1 MLSERKCSASY
12 GNFMEIHSFRRFSG
26 DLAETLWKLRV
37 STKYPHQEIQRNN
50 EILCSVRIVDLV
62 RMMCLLLFR
71 TLLFV
76 LTVKSA
82 FLQISVDKN
91 DSSYLSFLKF
101 YVVFEYSPTIERNHY
116 IKVIYDVTSSPFLLN
131 GKIRKYIEIRNFDTE
146 FIQKAIAS
154 F

>member
-1 MLSERKCSASY
+1 
-12 GNFMEIHSFRRFSG
+12 MEIHSFRRFSG

-101 YVVFEYSPTIERNHY
+101 YVVFEYSSTIERH
-116 IKVIYDVTSSPFLLN
+116 L
-131 GKIRKYIEIRNFDTE
+131 
-146 FIQKAIAS
+146 
-154 F
+154 